1 MTFNMMGDSFSSL
14 FLSLSLS
21 LPLCVTRSTSCL
33 CGCFYFLFFLLLH
46 LSLPS
51 VSLASSSV
59 GPGGQVVHVET
70 SEVVL
75 RGDPLTGFGV
85 QLQGGVFATETLSA
99 PPVVRFIEP
108 DSPAER

>member
-1 MTFNMMGDSFSSL
+1 MSRSP
-14 FLSLSLS
+14 
-21 LPLCVTRSTSCL
+21 PLASAGVS
-33 CGCFYFLFFLLLH
+33 FFLLP